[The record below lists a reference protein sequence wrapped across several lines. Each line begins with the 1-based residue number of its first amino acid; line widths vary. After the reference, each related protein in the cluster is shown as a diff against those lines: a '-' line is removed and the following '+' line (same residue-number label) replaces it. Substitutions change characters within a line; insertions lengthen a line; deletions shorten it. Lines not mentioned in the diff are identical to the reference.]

1 MDTNKLGYYVKLKSE
16 QLKEKLLEVPD
27 VEDELKKVALFNYIQ
42 GATDTIEEIINL
54 LKENESE
61 SDE

>member
-1 MDTNKLGYYVKLKSE
+1 MDTNKIGYYVKLKSE

-27 VEDELKKVALFNYIQ
+27 IEDELKKVALFNYIQ

-54 LKENESE
+54 LKESE

>member
-27 VEDELKKVALFNYIQ
+27 IEDELKKVALFNYIQ

-54 LKENESE
+54 LKESE

>member
-27 VEDELKKVALFNYIQ
+27 VEDKLKKVALFNYIQ

-54 LKENESE
+54 LKESE

>member
-27 VEDELKKVALFNYIQ
+27 IEDELKRVALFNYIQ

-54 LKENESE
+54 LKESE